1 MSLPARI
8 ARIFTTM
15 AFLGALSPLALAG
28 DALMFGVLPYVSPG
42 QLVKQHGAL
51 KRYLAQTL
59 EQPVILV
66 TAPDFGAFAE
76 RTRRGNYD
84 IVFTAPHLGRLAN
97 TRDGYRV
104 LARTGH
110 QVRGMFVA
118 RRDSAIRR
126 LEDLRGKRLV
136 MAAPRSMLFLMG
148 KETLRRHGLTL
159 GREVVWGKTRTHNNA
174 LNAPLRGKSDAA
186 LTGIVMWRQ
195 LDLRQKKQLRLIG
208 STPPQP
214 GFIVLAHPRL
224 PQALAVRI
232 RQALLGFR
240 DTPEGKNDFTTR
252 ALKGFAPI
260 AADDLIPLDPYVKAM
275 RETAS

>member
-1 MSLPARI
+1 MNAPARI
-8 ARIFTTM
+8 ARIFTMM
-15 AFLGALSPLALAG
+15 AFLSALPPLALAG
-28 DALMFGVLPYVSPG
+28 NALTFGVLPYVSPG
-42 QLVKQHGAL
+42 QLIKQHGPL
-51 KRYLAQTL
+51 KHYLAKTL
-59 EQPVILV
+59 RQPVVLV
-66 TAPDFGAFAE
+66 TAPGFGAFAE
-76 RTRRGNYD
+76 RTRRGDYD

-97 TRDGYRV
+97 THDGYQV

-110 QVRGMFVA
+110 QVRGMFIA

-126 LEDLRGKRLV
+126 LEDLRGKRLM

-148 KETLRRHGLTL
+148 KETLRQHGLAL

-174 LNAPLRGKSDAA
+174 LNAPLRGKADAA

-195 LDLRQKKQLRLIG
+195 LDPRQKKQLRLIG

-214 GFIVLAHPRL
+214 GFIMLAHPRL
-224 PQALAVRI
+224 PKALATRI
-232 RQALLGFR
+232 RQALLDFQH
-240 DTPEGKNDFTTR
+240 TAEGKNDFTTR

-260 AADDLIPLDPYVKAM
+260 AADDLVPLDPYVNAM